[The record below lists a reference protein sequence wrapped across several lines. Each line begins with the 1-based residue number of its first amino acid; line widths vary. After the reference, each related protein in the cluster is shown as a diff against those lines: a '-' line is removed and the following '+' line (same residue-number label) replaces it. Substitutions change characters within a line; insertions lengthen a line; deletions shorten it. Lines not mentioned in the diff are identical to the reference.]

1 MARSQTPQASG
12 RCLRGCC
19 KVADLQFISADHIVI
34 RPMIE
39 ADLLILEWEGAY
51 TQYRKVFRDTF
62 DGMQRG
68 ERLLLVAAAGALI
81 VGQVFIQLHSTD
93 SSYADGR
100 HRAYLYAL
108 RVRPAWQGQGLGTRL
123 IAAAEA
129 TLRARGFDAAVIAA
143 GQDNPGA
150 LRLYQ
155 CLGYRIF
162 AEDPGVWT
170 FSDEAGQQQV
180 MQEPCWVLEK
190 KLI

>member
-1 MARSQTPQASG
+1 
-12 RCLRGCC
+12 
-19 KVADLQFISADHIVI
+19 VADLQFISADQIVI
-34 RPMIE
+34 RPMVE
-39 ADLLILEWEGAY
+39 ADLLSLEWEGEY